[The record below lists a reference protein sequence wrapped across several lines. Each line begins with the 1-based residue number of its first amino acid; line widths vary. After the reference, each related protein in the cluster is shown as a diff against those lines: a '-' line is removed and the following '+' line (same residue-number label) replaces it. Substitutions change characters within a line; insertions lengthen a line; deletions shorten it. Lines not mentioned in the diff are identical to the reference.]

1 MPADLV
7 RIKSQQAVRAASHHL
22 FHGPSWMSRIG
33 GGMPHEA
40 PREGTTQLKK
50 VMGLFGLT
58 MMSTAAIVGS
68 GIFVLTGVVAKNYA
82 G

>member
-50 VMGLFGLT
+50 V
-58 MMSTAAIVGS
+58 
-68 GIFVLTGVVAKNYA
+68 GVPLRGVTRRPLRMLRALNA
-82 G
+82 TRDDTPDA